1 MHKSIRRKNLALHL
15 MVLPAII
22 LVFIFNYI
30 PLFGIVIAF
39 QDFVPAKGLFGD
51 QEWVGLENFRF
62 LFELPQTKQVII
74 NTIVIALAKA
84 IVGLII
90 PIIVALMLNSLR
102 KQGLRSGIQTL
113 IYLPHFISWV
123 IISSIL
129 IDILSPSTGIINQ
142 FLMQIGIEPV
152 YFLGEP
158 KYFRMTLVVS
168 DLWKEFGYGSILYYA
183 AMQGINPELYEAS
196 DIDGANKLRKIWHIT
211 LPGIRM
217 IIVLLGLLSLGNIL
231 NAGFDQVFNLYNIQ
245 VLETGDILDT
255 YIYQLA
261 FGTNLNYSLATAAS
275 LLKSIISFVLISM
288 AYYLS
293 YKYADYRMF

>member
-1 MHKSIRRKNLALHL
+1 LHKSIRRKNLALHL

>member
-1 MHKSIRRKNLALHL
+1 